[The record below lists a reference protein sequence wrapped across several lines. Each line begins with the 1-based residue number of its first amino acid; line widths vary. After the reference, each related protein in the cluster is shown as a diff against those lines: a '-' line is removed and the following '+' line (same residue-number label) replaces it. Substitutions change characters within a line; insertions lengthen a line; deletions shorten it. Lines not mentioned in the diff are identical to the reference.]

1 MCVLRADGKNFAVD
15 RFLKNSSLKP
25 VLIYYKGNS
34 DGCKGIYQSSGFN
47 VAVSDADFDNLQSQI
62 SDALIFL
69 KKENAELK
77 RLIEFENVEGASID
91 FPVGAPPDDIN
102 VWTRS
107 FPPELLKLLGSIGIG
122 LDFTVYPKSL

>member
-1 MCVLRADGKNFAVD
+1 MCVLRADGENFAID

-25 VLIYYKGNS
+25 IWVYNKGNS
-34 DGCKGIYQSSGFN
+34 DSRNRIYQSSGFN

-62 SDALIFL
+62 GDALIFL
-69 KKENAELK
+69 KKENEELK
-77 RLIEFENVEGASID
+77 RLIKFENVEGVSID
-91 FPVGAPPDDIN
+91 FPIGAPSDDII